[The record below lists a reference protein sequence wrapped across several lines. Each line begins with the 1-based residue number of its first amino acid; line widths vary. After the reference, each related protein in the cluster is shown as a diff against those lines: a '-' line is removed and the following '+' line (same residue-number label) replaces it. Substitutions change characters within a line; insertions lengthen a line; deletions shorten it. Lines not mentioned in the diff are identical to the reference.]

1 MEVMMLAFV
10 FVVFV
15 AMFATA
21 GTFLS
26 IEAKRRG
33 DGSAE
38 GSMQAPGGE
47 SLERAGLDRD

>member
-1 MEVMMLAFV
+1 MLTLV

-33 DGSAE
+33 DS
-38 GSMQAPGGE
+38 GGI
-47 SLERAGLDRD
+47 ERGTTDRDR

>member
-1 MEVMMLAFV
+1 MMLTFV

-26 IEAKRRG
+26 IEAKRRSDSNGAGRTDG
-33 DGSAE
+33 D
-38 GSMQAPGGE
+38 
-47 SLERAGLDRD
+47 

>member
-1 MEVMMLAFV
+1 MEITMLTFV

-33 DGSAE
+33 DGD
-38 GSMQAPGGE
+38 G
-47 SLERAGLDRD
+47 AGHTDRD

>member
-1 MEVMMLAFV
+1 MLTVV

-21 GTFLS
+21 GTFIS

-33 DGSAE
+33 DGKATE
-38 GSMQAPGGE
+38 HG
-47 SLERAGLDRD
+47 DRD